1 MTMVAYV
8 DMRRGNGKVNRC
20 ISYAIQGCCVEENT
34 IEAATRWELSVVG
47 GRRRNIHRMVEHE
60 IAYACC

>member
-20 ISYAIQGCCVEENT
+20 ISYAIQGCCAEENT
-34 IEAATRWELSVVG
+34 IEAATRG
-47 GRRRNIHRMVEHE
+47 GFYRWWQEEEHSSNGRT
-60 IAYACC
+60 